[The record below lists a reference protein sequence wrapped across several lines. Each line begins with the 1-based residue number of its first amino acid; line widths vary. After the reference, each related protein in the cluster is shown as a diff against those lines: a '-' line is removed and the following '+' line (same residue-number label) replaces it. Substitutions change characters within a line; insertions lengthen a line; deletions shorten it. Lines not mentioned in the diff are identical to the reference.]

1 MVFLPGAGQLPPL
14 VPRQYQQ
21 GVFVASCNRSA
32 DRRESAAATL
42 SRLGH
47 RRRPTLAKFAVI
59 RRASS
64 RVRRFGRRAVRRS
77 NTSGLDDRGW
87 SQALNCARSCS
98 SLIAVP
104 GSLMQDR
111 CRASLQP
118 LESIDDCARG
128 GRVTRPGQTQTAAWL
143 FPCALRGAALRV
155 DRQARRLPVNRSA
168 GPPES
173 NHRLPQARYSLLAR

>member
-1 MVFLPGAGQLPPL
+1 MRRILGQEMVFLPGAGQLPPL

-21 GVFVASCNRSA
+21 GVFVSSCNRSA
-32 DRRESAAATL
+32 DRREPAAATL

-128 GRVTRPGQTQTAAWL
+128 GRVTRLGQL
-143 FPCALRGAALRV
+143 I
-155 DRQARRLPVNRSA
+155 
-168 GPPES
+168 
-173 NHRLPQARYSLLAR
+173 PQLGYFLARCAELLFELIDKLVGCP

>member
-1 MVFLPGAGQLPPL
+1 M
-14 VPRQYQQ
+14 
-21 GVFVASCNRSA
+21 
-32 DRRESAAATL
+32 
-42 SRLGH
+42 
-47 RRRPTLAKFAVI
+47 LAKFAVI

-77 NTSGLDDRGW
+77 NTSGLDDRGR

-104 GSLMQDR
+104 GSLMQDG

-128 GRVTRPGQTQTAAWL
+128 GRVTRLGQLIPQLGYFLVRCAELL
-143 FPCALRGAALRV
+143 FELIDKL
-155 DRQARRLPVNRSA
+155 A
-168 GPPES
+168 GCP
-173 NHRLPQARYSLLAR
+173 